1 MTFFNIIDY
10 LTESILMPAGVVLIA
25 LFVGWRMQ
33 VAVLKEEL
41 PVMGPAVFQV
51 WLWMIRVVAPL
62 AIIGV
67 MYQTFA

>member
-1 MTFFNIIDY
+1 
-10 LTESILMPAGVVLIA
+10 MPAGGILIA

-33 VAVLKEEL
+33 VNTLREEL
-41 PVMGPAVFQV
+41 PLMGPGLFQV

-62 AIIGV
+62 AIVGV